1 MPHVY
6 PPARLCFLLTL
17 LLLVVVAACTREKNP
32 DEKPARP
39 SPPAV
44 VTGGRGA
51 ATFTIRYS
59 QPSAKGR
66 KIFGGLVPYGQ
77 VWRTGANEA
86 TTFSVNQNVTV
97 QGRPLPAGTYALFT
111 IPGAQQWTVIFN
123 RTPNQWGAYEYQE
136 ADDVLRVKAT
146 PAATPQTLEQF
157 LITADQ
163 AGRVTLAWE
172 NTQVSF
178 VVK

>member
-17 LLLVVVAACTREKNP
+17 LLLVVAAACTQEKNP

-44 VTGGRGA
+44 VTGGSGA

-59 QPSAKGR
+59 RPSAKGR

-97 QGRPLPAGTYALFT
+97 QGQPLPAGKYALFT
-111 IPGAQQWTVIFN
+111 IPGPQEWIIIFN
-123 RTPNQWGAYEYQE
+123 KTANQWGAYEYQQ

-146 PAATPQTLEQF
+146 PATAPQALEQF
-157 LITADQ
+157 LITADK
-163 AGRVTLAWE
+163 AGRVTLTWE
-172 NTQVSF
+172 STQASF